1 MKIEDL
7 LSVAGES
14 PLKMYVWGEGVV
26 EVINAMLPAD
36 RRMTQEVSGKDANA
50 LLRSLPGPALM
61 QLLMIELDPLTGR
74 PVVKTAPG
82 AEATPAAV
90 IAVPVATPEMTKNPR
105 QMVALVA
112 GLGMVLIAL
121 MLAFAVTKTAVDK
134 GEAPDAKTIQGL
146 VQILGEVVKAYSEP
160 AAPAQKA
167 VPATAP
173 PSSAPET
180 PPAPEPAPPH
190 TVPNS
195 VELQEAPG
203 HPP

>member
-7 LSVAGES
+7 LTVAGES
-14 PLKMYVWGEGVV
+14 PLKMFVWGEGVV

-36 RRMTQEVSGKDANA
+36 RRVTQEVTGKDAST
-50 LLRSLPGPALM
+50 LLRSLPAPALM
-61 QLLMIELDPLTGR
+61 QLLMIELDPLTGHPAIKTTP
-74 PVVKTAPG
+74 PVDV
-82 AEATPAAV
+82 TPAAV
-90 IAVPVATPEMTKNPR
+90 IAVPVATPDSTKNPR
-105 QMVALVA
+105 QMIALIA
-112 GLGMVLIAL
+112 GVGMVLIAV

-134 GEAPDAKTIQGL
+134 GEAPDAKTVQGL

-173 PSSAPET
+173 PSSAPDAT
-180 PPAPEPAPPH
+180 PAPEPAPPH